1 MCKVEMRVC
10 ALFAVLGA
18 VCRADF
24 QDTRETAEDV
34 GSGSGGQDDTNS
46 PLSGEAIANITAT
59 VFGVSVIGAA
69 LCYLLLC
76 FNKDSRIHRVRM
88 AQERNRQI
96 TKQIE
101 AVKQKKRAQQLADS
115 GQLETS
121 REEEKR
127 SAGNLLFSQ
136 VHSSHEQ
143 LQGRE
148 SRDSDINP
156 TEPLVPSFQSPIS

>member
-1 MCKVEMRVC
+1 MCKVEMRIC
-10 ALFAVLGA
+10 ALLAVLGA

-24 QDTRETAEDV
+24 LGTREEMAEDV
-34 GSGSGGQDDTNS
+34 GSGSGREDSADP
-46 PLSGEAIANITAT
+46 PLSGEAIANIVAS
-59 VFGVSVIGAA
+59 VLGVSVIGAA

-76 FNKDSRIHRVRM
+76 FNKDSRMQRVRM

-101 AVKQKKRAQQLADS
+101 AVKQKKRAQQLAGS

-121 REEEKR
+121 REEERR

-136 VHSSHEQ
+136 VHQSHEE
-143 LQGRE
+143 GGE
-148 SRDSDINP
+148 SRDSESNS
-156 TEPLVPSFQSPIS
+156 TEPLVSSQFPTS

>member
-1 MCKVEMRVC
+1 MC

-18 VCRADF
+18 VCRADLL
-24 QDTRETAEDV
+24 DTRETVEDV
-34 GSGSGGQDDTNS
+34 GSGSGRQDSTDP

-76 FNKDSRIHRVRM
+76 FNKDSRIQRVRM

-101 AVKQKKRAQQLADS
+101 AVKQKKRAQQLAGS

-121 REEEKR
+121 REEEK

-136 VHSSHEQ
+136 VHSSHER
-143 LQGRE
+143 GGE
-148 SRDSDINP
+148 SRDSDSNP
-156 TEPLVPSFQSPIS
+156 TEPLVPAFQSPTS

>member
-1 MCKVEMRVC
+1 MC
-10 ALFAVLGA
+10 ALLAMLAA

-24 QDTRETAEDV
+24 LDTRETADDV
-34 GSGSGGQDDTNS
+34 GSGSGRQDSTDS

-76 FNKDSRIHRVRM
+76 FNKDSRIQRVRM

-96 TKQIE
+96 NKQIE
-101 AVKQKKRAQQLADS
+101 AVKQKKRAQQLAGS

-143 LQGRE
+143 GGE
-148 SRDSDINP
+148 SRDSDSNP
-156 TEPLVPSFQSPIS
+156 TEPLVPSPTS